1 MKSRK
6 GDDISTFFL
15 KILRGIDNGEIQSTI
30 LEGLI
35 KDIMQIFNREV

>member
-6 GDDISTFFL
+6 GEDISAFFL
-15 KILRGIDNGEIQSTI
+15 KILRGIDNVEIQFII